1 MFFKNFKVWE
11 TEFAGRKLSVE
22 TGKMAG
28 LANAS
33 VMVRYGDTNVLC
45 TVTASAKPREGVDF
59 FPLSVDYEEKMYSVG
74 RIPGSFQRREGRA
87 SEKAILTSR
96 CIDRPI
102 RPLFPK
108 DLRND
113 CSVVATVMSVDPDCS
128 PEIAAMIGVSTA
140 IAISDIPWDGPIS
153 GVNVG
158 LVDGEIVLNPTLE
171 QRAKTDLNLTV
182 ASTADL
188 VAMIEAGGNEISDD
202 LMFDCI
208 MAGHEENKKI
218 VKFIQGIVDE
228 IGKPKFA
235 YESSDP
241 DPEIMKEI
249 EDFCIEDV
257 KKALD
262 TDDKLVRDE
271 ALLPI
276 YEAVHE
282 KFDERFEGNEGKI
295 EEIMYLVQKH
305 VVRSWLKDEH
315 KRVDGRGIDEIRPL
329 NAEIDLLARAH
340 GSGMFTRGQTQVL
353 SVATLGSMSDCQQLD
368 GLDEQKEKRYIHH
381 YNFPS
386 YSVGETKPSRGP
398 GRREIGHGALAE
410 KALLPV
416 IPSVDEFPYAIRVVS
431 EVLSSNGSTSQG
443 SVCGST
449 LALMAAG
456 VPIKAPVA
464 GISCG
469 LITGDEGVYG
479 DFMTMVDIQGL
490 EDFFGDMDFKVAGTH
505 DGITAIQMDLKI
517 SGLTPEMVKEALAK
531 THKAR
536 NYILDEV
543 MLKAIAEP
551 REELSKYAPKM
562 FTTTIPADKIS
573 EVIGKS
579 GKVIKEI
586 QAECE
591 VKVDI
596 EEDGELGQV
605 FVSGIDSDKCKRAIE
620 IINTIAVDPEPGAMY
635 LGKVTRIMDF
645 GAFVE
650 IAPGKEGLV
659 HISQLDVKRTENV
672 TDVVNVGDI
681 IRVKVM
687 EIDDKGRL
695 NLSRRQV
702 LIDVDGL
709 VPENDIDAERAARPR
724 RPHNDRRGGFNR
736 NNRK

>member
-1 MFFKNFKVWE
+1 MFENYKVYE
-11 TEFAGRKLSVE
+11 TTLAGRPLKLE
-22 TGKMAG
+22 TGMMAQ
-28 LANAS
+28 LANAA
-33 VMVRYGDTNVLC
+33 VMATYGETKVLC

-74 RIPGSFQRREGRA
+74 RLPGSYTRREGRA
-87 SEKAILTSR
+87 SEKAILASR

-108 DLRND
+108 DMRND

-128 PEIAAMIGVSTA
+128 PEVTAAIGVSAA
-140 IAISDIPWDGPIS
+140 IAISDVPWAGPIS
-153 GVNVG
+153 SVNVG
-158 LVDGEIVLNPTLE
+158 LVDGEIIINPDLE
-171 QRAKTDLNLTV
+171 QRAKSDLNLTV
-182 ASTADL
+182 SSTDDL
-188 VAMIEAGGNEISDD
+188 VAMIEAGANEISDE

-208 MAGHEENKKI
+208 MAGHEANKEI
-218 VKFIQGIVDE
+218 VKFINGIVAE
-228 IGKPKFA
+228 IGKPKFQF
-235 YESSDP
+235 ESNDP
-241 DPEIMKEI
+241 DPEIFKEI

-262 TDDKLVRDE
+262 TDDKTVRDA

-276 YEAVHE
+276 YNAVHE
-282 KFDERFEGNEGKI
+282 KFDEKFEGCEAKI

-305 VVRSWLKDEH
+305 VVRDWLKNDK

-329 NAEIDLLARAH
+329 NAQVDLLPRVH

-353 SVATLGSMSDCQQLD
+353 SVATLAPISEAQKLD
-368 GLDEQKEKRYIHH
+368 GLDEEVSKRYIHH

-410 KALLPV
+410 KALVPV

-443 SVCGST
+443 SICGST

-469 LITGDEGVYG
+469 LITGDDGVYG

-490 EDFFGDMDFKVAGTH
+490 EDFYGDMDFKVAGTH
-505 DGITAIQMDLKI
+505 KGITAIQMDLKVH
-517 SGLTPEMVKEALAK
+517 GLTPEIIKEAFAK

-536 NYILDEV
+536 DYILDEI
-543 MLKAIAEP
+543 MLKCIPEP
-551 REELSKYAPKM
+551 RAELSKYAPKM
-562 FTTTIPADKIS
+562 LTTQISPDKIGD
-573 EVIGKS
+573 VIGKQ
-579 GKVIKEI
+579 GKVIQSI
-586 QAECE
+586 QEQC
-591 VKVDI
+591 DCTINI
-596 EEDGELGQV
+596 EEDGHV
-605 FVSGIDSDKCKRAIE
+605 YVSGLDIEKAKQAISIVE
-620 IINTIAVDPEPGAMY
+620 LIANDPEIGGIY
-635 LGKVTRIMDF
+635 SGKVTRLMTF

-659 HISQLDVKRTENV
+659 HISKLDVKRVEKV
-672 TDVVNVGDI
+672 EDVVNVGDQVI
-681 IRVKVM
+681 VKVT
-687 EIDDKGRL
+687 EIDDQGRI
-695 NLSRRQV
+695 NLSRRDALV
-702 LIDVDGL
+702 EVNGAVVEPDADDVPQPRPAKRDGSR
-709 VPENDIDAERAARPR
+709 E
-724 RPHNDRRGGFNR
+724 RRGF
-736 NNRK
+736 KKHD

>member
-11 TEFAGRKLSVE
+11 TELAGRKLTLE

-28 LANAS
+28 LANAAI
-33 VMVRYGDTNVLC
+33 MARYGETEVLC

-59 FPLSVDYEEKMYSVG
+59 FPLSVDYEEKMYAVG
-74 RIPGSFQRREGRA
+74 KIPGSFLRREGRA
-87 SEKAILTSR
+87 GEKAILTSR

-128 PEIAAMIGVSTA
+128 PEITAAIGVSAA

-153 GVNVG
+153 SVNVG
-158 LVDGEIVLNPTLE
+158 IVDGEIVINPTLE
-171 QRAKTDLNLTV
+171 QRAKTDLTLTV

-188 VAMIEAGGNEISDD
+188 VAMIEAGGNEIDD
-202 LMFDCI
+202 DTMFNAI

-228 IGKPKFA
+228 VGKPKFA

-276 YEAVHE
+276 YNAVHE

-305 VVRSWLKDEH
+305 VVRAWLKDEH

-340 GSGMFTRGQTQVL
+340 GSGLFTRGQTQVL
-353 SVATLGSMSDCQQLD
+353 SVTTLGPMSDAQLLD
-368 GLDEQKEKRYIHH
+368 GLDEQTEKRYIHH

-410 KALLPV
+410 KALVPV
-416 IPSVDEFPYAIRVVS
+416 LPSVDEFPYAIRVVS

-443 SVCGST
+443 SICGST
-449 LALMAAG
+449 LSLMAAG

-490 EDFFGDMDFKVAGTH
+490 EDFYGDMDFKVA
-505 DGITAIQMDLKI
+505 A
-517 SGLTPEMVKEALAK
+517 
-531 THKAR
+531 
-536 NYILDEV
+536 
-543 MLKAIAEP
+543 
-551 REELSKYAPKM
+551 
-562 FTTTIPADKIS
+562 
-573 EVIGKS
+573 
-579 GKVIKEI
+579 
-586 QAECE
+586 
-591 VKVDI
+591 
-596 EEDGELGQV
+596 
-605 FVSGIDSDKCKRAIE
+605 
-620 IINTIAVDPEPGAMY
+620 
-635 LGKVTRIMDF
+635 
-645 GAFVE
+645 
-650 IAPGKEGLV
+650 
-659 HISQLDVKRTENV
+659 
-672 TDVVNVGDI
+672 
-681 IRVKVM
+681 
-687 EIDDKGRL
+687 
-695 NLSRRQV
+695 
-702 LIDVDGL
+702 
-709 VPENDIDAERAARPR
+709 
-724 RPHNDRRGGFNR
+724 
-736 NNRK
+736 

>member
-1 MFFKNFKVWE
+1 MFFKNFKTWE
-11 TEFAGRKLSVE
+11 TEFAGRKFVLE

-28 LANAS
+28 LANAAFLA
-33 VMVRYGDTNVLC
+33 RYGETEVLC

-74 RIPGSFQRREGRA
+74 RIPGSFLRREGRA
-87 SEKAILTSR
+87 GEKAILTSR

-128 PEIAAMIGVSTA
+128 PEVTAAIGVSAA
-140 IAISDIPWDGPIS
+140 IAVSDIPWDGPIS
-153 GVNVG
+153 SVNVG

-171 QRAKTDLNLTV
+171 QREKTDLTLTV

-188 VAMIEAGGNEISDD
+188 VAMIEAGGNEIPDD

-208 MAGHEENKKI
+208 MAGHEENKTM

-228 IGKPKFA
+228 IGKPKFE

-241 DPEIMKEI
+241 DPAIMAEI
-249 EDFCIEDV
+249 EEFCIEDV

-276 YEAVHE
+276 YAAVHE
-282 KFDERFEGNEGKI
+282 KFDERFEGNEAKLD
-295 EEIMYLVQKH
+295 EIMYLVQKH
-305 VVRSWLKDEH
+305 VVRAWLKDEH
-315 KRVDGRGIDEIRPL
+315 KRVDGRGIDDIRPL
-329 NAEIDLLARAH
+329 NAEVDLLTRAH

-353 SVATLGSMSDCQQLD
+353 SVTTLGPMSDCQLLD
-368 GLDEQKEKRYIHH
+368 GLDEQTEKRYIHH

-410 KALLPV
+410 KALVPVLPT
-416 IPSVDEFPYAIRVVS
+416 VDEFPYCIRVVS

-443 SVCGST
+443 SICGST
-449 LALMAAG
+449 LSLMAAG

-469 LITGDEGVYG
+469 LITGDDGVFG

-490 EDFFGDMDFKVAGTH
+490 EDFYGDMDFKVAGTKK
-505 DGITAIQMDLKI
+505 GITAIQMDLKVH
-517 SGLTPEMVKEALAK
+517 GLTPEIIKEAFAK
-531 THKAR
+531 TNKAR
-536 NYILDEV
+536 NYILDDI
-543 MLKAIAEP
+543 MLPVISEP
-551 REELSKYAPKM
+551 RKELSKYAPKM
-562 FTTTIPADKIS
+562 LTVSIDPDKIGD
-573 EVIGKS
+573 VIGKG
-579 GKVIKEI
+579 GKVIQEI
-586 QAECE
+586 QAEFD
-591 VKVDI
+591 VKINI
-596 EEDGELGQV
+596 EEDGRV
-605 FVSGIDSDKCKRAIE
+605 FISGVDIDKCKGALEVVRL
-620 IINTIAVDPEPGAMY
+620 IATDPEVGAFY
-635 LGKVTRIMDF
+635 NGVVTRVMNF

-659 HISQLDVKRTENV
+659 HISRLDVKRTEKV
-672 TDVVNVGDI
+672 EDCVNVGDSI
-681 IRVKVM
+681 IVKCI
-687 EIDDKGRL
+687 EIDDQGRI
-695 NLSRRQV
+695 NLSRRDA
-702 LIDVDGL
+702 LIELEGMT
-709 VPENDIDAERAARPR
+709 PENDIDEAPRKPRRDFKGDRRPR
-724 RPHNDRRGGFNR
+724 R
-736 NNRK
+736 

>member
-1 MFFKNFKVWE
+1 MFFKNFKVWD
-11 TEFAGRKLSVE
+11 TELAGRKLTLE

-33 VMVRYGDTNVLC
+33 IMARYGETEVLC

-59 FPLSVDYEEKMYSVG
+59 FPLSVDYEEKMYAVG
-74 RIPGSFQRREGRA
+74 KIPGSFLRREGRA
-87 SEKAILTSR
+87 GEKAILTSR

-128 PEIAAMIGVSTA
+128 PEITAAIGVSAA
-140 IAISDIPWDGPIS
+140 IAISDIPWAGPIS
-153 GVNVG
+153 SVNVG
-158 LVDGEIVLNPTLE
+158 LVDGEIVINPTLE
-171 QRAKTDLNLTV
+171 QRAKTDLTLTV

-188 VAMIEAGGNEISDD
+188 VAMIEAGGNEIDD
-202 LMFDCI
+202 ETMFNAI

-228 IGKPKFA
+228 VGKPKFE

-276 YEAVHE
+276 YNAVHE

-305 VVRSWLKDEH
+305 VVRAWLKDEH

-329 NAEIDLLARAH
+329 NAEIDLLSRAH
-340 GSGMFTRGQTQVL
+340 GSGLFTRGQTQVL
-353 SVATLGSMSDCQQLD
+353 SVTTLGPMSDAQLLD
-368 GLDEQKEKRYIHH
+368 GLDEQTEKRYIHH

-410 KALLPV
+410 KALVPV
-416 IPSVDEFPYAIRVVS
+416 LPSVDEFPYAIRVVS

-443 SVCGST
+443 SICGST
-449 LALMAAG
+449 LSLMAAG

-469 LITGDEGVYG
+469 LITGDDGVYG

-490 EDFFGDMDFKVAGTH
+490 EDFYGDMDFKVAGTKK
-505 DGITAIQMDLKI
+505 GITAIQMDLKVH
-517 SGLTPEMVKEALAK
+517 GLTPEIIKEAFAK

-536 NYILDEV
+536 NYILDEI
-543 MLKAIAEP
+543 MLPCISEP
-551 REELSKYAPKM
+551 RKELSKYAPKM
-562 FTTTIPADKIS
+562 YTLSINPDKIGD
-573 EVIGKS
+573 VIGKG
-579 GKVIKEI
+579 GKVIQEI
-586 QAECE
+586 QADYD
-591 VKVDI
+591 VKINI
-596 EEDGELGQV
+596 EEDGRV
-605 FVSGIDSDKCKRAIE
+605 YISGIDADKCKGAVE
-620 IINTIAVDPEPGAMY
+620 IVKLIATDPEVGSFY
-635 LGKVTRIMDF
+635 NGVVTRIMNF

-659 HISQLDVKRTENV
+659 HISRLDVKRTEKV
-672 TDVVNVGDI
+672 EDVVNVGDSVI
-681 IRVKVM
+681 VKCI
-687 EIDDKGRL
+687 EIDDQGRI
-695 NLSRRQV
+695 NLSRRDA
-702 LIDVDGL
+702 LIELEGMK
-709 VPENDIDAERAARPR
+709 PENEIDETPRKPR
-724 RPHNDRRGGFNR
+724 RDNHRRD